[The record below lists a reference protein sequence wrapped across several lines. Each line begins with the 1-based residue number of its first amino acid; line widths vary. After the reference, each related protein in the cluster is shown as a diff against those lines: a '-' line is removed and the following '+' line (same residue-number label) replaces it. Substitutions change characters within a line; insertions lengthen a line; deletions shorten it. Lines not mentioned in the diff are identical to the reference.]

1 MHIVVIWSCDIS
13 ITNLLY
19 LYLIRFSILKMVR
32 RDLICE
38 LPLPRRLIDY
48 LNTPHYYCEQLGS
61 TDSSKSTTPTP
72 AVHLISFTPP

>member
-1 MHIVVIWSCDIS
+1 MLRKYFYV
-13 ITNLLY
+13 
-19 LYLIRFSILKMVR
+19 IRFVILKTVR
-32 RDLICE
+32 RDLIHK

-61 TDSSKSTTPTP
+61 SDSSQSTTPTP

>member
-1 MHIVVIWSCDIS
+1 MYV
-13 ITNLLY
+13 
-19 LYLIRFSILKMVR
+19 IRFSILKTVR
-32 RDLICE
+32 RDLIHE

-61 TDSSKSTTPTP
+61 TDNSQPSTPTP